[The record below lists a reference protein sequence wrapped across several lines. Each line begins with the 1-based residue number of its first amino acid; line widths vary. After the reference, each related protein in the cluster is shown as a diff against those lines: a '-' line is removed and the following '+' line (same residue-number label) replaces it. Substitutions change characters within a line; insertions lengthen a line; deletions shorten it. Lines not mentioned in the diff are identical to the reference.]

1 MKGYLKTGALLVAA
15 VIYVPLVIDCC
26 MPGNGLHQA
35 TVALG
40 GYGPDA
46 FRPLGD
52 FFLWDMLV
60 RLIGWDLLGLGTLS
74 MFGALVS
81 LGLVA
86 FLADRSARGGSSLS
100 TGLVCAAFLVT
111 PGFLR
116 AATRPD
122 PLMALLAVPLVGL
135 VSLVWAL
142 TKSGHEPKARR
153 ILRKWWRISGS
164 LLLAYGLLNFVCLE
178 SSALVEDSLHLL
190 WFAVLGVFPHLFLVK
205 RMRRRT
211 ISRRFQSWFFGIW
224 IAALTI
230 SATVAAKSFNV
241 GRMSGRLAER
251 FIANAGEDSSVA
263 ADPALADICLW
274 TLSAERRAA
283 AVASRPV
290 GLDRRFPS
298 VGRYLPTVDLWRT
311 NLAFFV
317 AMDRDEPLR
326 DYCQDIFRTCGDRL
340 GRQLL
345 DAGDLKGAWS
355 VFRETLDKVDGKDDV
370 AILGLCEAIER
381 GHEADAVSL
390 DWFGGKLLPFFSR
403 MKIPERLAEDETE
416 TARAMQRAIR
426 LGIFRGFVRSDLIGQ
441 NLLDLDLLL
450 GDWESAAHD
459 ARSILS
465 LDRQNVLANAVW
477 GIVLARQGKS
487 AESEYHFRLVVE
499 RAKFLRKQGA
509 DANLKSILRALKD
522 IKGLEKGLQM
532 EIKKIAEARKWQP

>member
-1 MKGYLKTGALLVAA
+1 MRQYFKTCVLLVAA
-15 VIYVPLVIDCC
+15 VIYVPLVIDWL

-46 FRPLGD
+46 LRPLSD
-52 FFLWDMLV
+52 FFIWDRLV
-60 RLIGWDLLGLGTLS
+60 RLIGWDLRGLGTLS
-74 MFGALVS
+74 MFWSLVS

-86 FLADRSARGGSSLS
+86 FLAERAARGASSLA
-100 TGLVCAAFLVT
+100 TGLVCVAFIVT

-122 PLMALLAVPLVGL
+122 PMMALLAVPLAGL
-135 VSLVWAL
+135 ASLLWAL
-142 TKSGHEPKARR
+142 TKSGHETKARR
-153 ILRKWWRISGS
+153 HLRKWWRISGS
-164 LLLAYGLLNFVCLE
+164 LLLAYGLLSFICLE

-190 WFAVLGVFPHLFLVK
+190 WFAVLGVLPHLFLAK
-205 RMRRRT
+205 RIRRHMV
-211 ISRRFQSWFFGIW
+211 SLRFQSWFFGIW

-241 GRMSGRLAER
+241 GRVSGRLAEQ

-290 GLDRRFPS
+290 GLDRRLPS

-311 NLAFFV
+311 DLAFFV
-317 AMDRDEPLR
+317 AMDRNEPLR
-326 DYCQDIFRTCGDRL
+326 DYCQGIFRACGDRL
-340 GRQLL
+340 GKQLL

-355 VFRETLDKVDGKDDV
+355 VFRETLDRVDAKDDV

-381 GHEADAVSL
+381 GYEADAASL
-390 DWFGGKLLPFFSR
+390 DWFGRNLLPFFSR
-403 MKIPERLAEDETE
+403 MKIPERLAEDGTE

-426 LGIFRGFVRSDLIGQ
+426 LGISRGHVRLDRIGQKLLKLDLI
-441 NLLDLDLLL
+441 L
-450 GDWESAAHD
+450 GDWESAACD
-459 ARSILS
+459 ARSVLS
-465 LDRQNVLANAVW
+465 LDRQNALANAVW
-477 GIVLARQGKS
+477 GTVLKRQGKS
-487 AESEYHFRLVVE
+487 AEAGYCFRLAVDRARSLKEAGDVE
-499 RAKFLRKQGA
+499 
-509 DANLKSILRALKD
+509 NLKSALQVLKSVKGTRASD
-522 IKGLEKGLQM
+522 ENQ
-532 EIKKIAEARKWQP
+532 

>member
-1 MKGYLKTGALLVAA
+1 MRNYLKTGALLVAA
-15 VIYVPLVIDCC
+15 VIYVPLVIDWF

-46 FRPLGD
+46 LRPLSD
-52 FFLWDMLV
+52 FFIWDMLV
-60 RLIGWDLLGLGTLS
+60 RPIGWDLCGLGTLS

-86 FLADRSARGGSSLS
+86 FLADRAARGVSSLS
-100 TGLVCAAFLVT
+100 TGLVCAAFIVT

-122 PLMALLAVPLVGL
+122 PLMALLAVSLTGL
-135 VSLVWAL
+135 ASLVWAL
-142 TKSGHEPKARR
+142 TKSGHETKARR
-153 ILRKWWRISGS
+153 LLRKWWLVSGS
-164 LLLAYGLLNFVCLE
+164 LLLAYGLLSFVSLE
-178 SSALVEDSLHLL
+178 SSALAEDSLHLL
-190 WFAVLGVFPHLFLVK
+190 WFAVLGVFPHLFLAK
-205 RMRRRT
+205 RMCRHT
-211 ISRRFQSWFFGIW
+211 MSSRFQTWFFGIW
-224 IAALTI
+224 IAAIAI

-241 GRMSGRLAER
+241 GRMSGRLAEQ
-251 FIANAGEDSSVA
+251 FVANAGADPSIV
-263 ADPALADICLW
+263 ADPALADIHLW
-274 TLSAERRAA
+274 TLSAERRN
-283 AVASRPV
+283 AVMVSSPKNA
-290 GLDRRFPS
+290 LS
-298 VGRYLPTVDLWRT
+298 VERYLPTVDLWHT

-317 AMDRDEPLR
+317 AMDRNEPLH
-326 DYCQDIFRTCGDRL
+326 DYCQFIFRTCGDRL
-340 GRQLL
+340 GKQLL
-345 DAGDLKGAWS
+345 DADDLKGAWS
-355 VFRETLDKVDGKDDV
+355 VFRETLEKVDGKDDV
-370 AILGLCEAIER
+370 AILGLCELLAR
-381 GHEADAVSL
+381 GYEADAVSL
-390 DWFGGKLLPFFSR
+390 GWLGERLPPFFSR
-403 MKIPERLAEDETE
+403 MKIPERLAEDGTE

-426 LGIFRGFVRSDLIGQ
+426 LGISRGFVRSDLIGQ

-465 LDRQNVLANAVW
+465 LDRQNVLANAIW

-499 RAKFLRKQGA
+499 RAKFLRKQGV

-532 EIKKIAEARKWQP
+532 EIKKIAEARKW

>member
-1 MKGYLKTGALLVAA
+1 MKGYLKTVALLVAA
-15 VIYVPLVIDCC
+15 VIYVPLVIDWL

-46 FRPLGD
+46 LRPLGE

-60 RLIGWDLLGLGTLS
+60 RLIGWDSCGLGTLS
-74 MFGALVS
+74 MFWALVS

-86 FLADRSARGGSSLS
+86 FLADRAARGVSSLS

-122 PLMALLAVPLVGL
+122 PLMALLAVSLAGL
-135 VSLVWAL
+135 ASLVWAL
-142 TKSGHEPKARR
+142 TKSGHETKSRR
-153 ILRKWWRISGS
+153 RHRKWWLVSGS
-164 LLLAYGLLNFVCLE
+164 LLLTYGLLSFVCLD
-178 SSALVEDSLHLL
+178 SSALMEDSLHLL
-190 WFAVLGVFPHLFLVK
+190 WFAVLGILPYLFLAK
-205 RMRRRT
+205 RMHRHT
-211 ISRRFQSWFFGIW
+211 MSRRSQTWFFGIW
-224 IAALTI
+224 IAAI
-230 SATVAAKSFNV
+230 AFSVTVAAKSFNV
-241 GRMSGRLAER
+241 GRASGRLAER
-251 FIANAGEDSSVA
+251 FIANAGEDPSVA

-274 TLSAERRAA
+274 TLSAENRAV

-290 GLDRRFPS
+290 GLDRWLPS

-317 AMDRDEPLR
+317 AMDRNEPLR
-326 DYCQDIFRTCGDRL
+326 DYCQGIFRTCGDRL

-345 DAGDLKGAWS
+345 DAGDIKGAWT
-355 VFRETLDKVDGKDDV
+355 VFWESLDKVDGKDDV

-381 GHEADAVSL
+381 GYEADAVSL

-416 TARAMQRAIR
+416 TVRAMQRAIR

-441 NLLDLDLLL
+441 KLLDLDLLL
-450 GDWESAAHD
+450 GDWESAERD
-459 ARSILS
+459 VRGVLS

-477 GIVLARQGKS
+477 GIVLRRQGKS
-487 AESEYHFRLVVE
+487 TESEYYFRLAVE
-499 RAKFLRKQGA
+499 RAKFLRKQGV
-509 DANLKSILRALKD
+509 DANLKSILRALKEL
-522 IKGLEKGLQM
+522 KGLEQGLQM
-532 EIKKIAEARKWQP
+532 EIEKIAGAGKW